1 MIQTIKYPSL
11 SGSTNNDFG
20 LGIGGLI
27 CQNHTERRRPSSPL
41 NRVQSAEILM
51 ASVRLTNVSRR
62 FTRNFHALRNI
73 SFEVKDRE
81 VVTVL
86 GPSGCGKST
95 LLRIIAGLDQPSSGE
110 IWIGPQRVNDI
121 PARSRN
127 VAMVFQS
134 YALYPHMSCYE
145 NLALNLVLKKMSR
158 SEIDRRVHET
168 AQMLEIE
175 DLLGKKPRELSG
187 GQRQRVAVGRA
198 LIRNPKVFLFDEP
211 LSNLDAL
218 LRERVRHELKGLF
231 ARVQATVIYVTH
243 DQVEAMTLAD
253 RTIVLNEGVIQ
264 QIGNPETLYRTPKNL
279 FVASFIGSPAMNL
292 MDGIMD
298 SGKLRIGTQTF
309 FTGHGFSG
317 PVKIGIRPEAIRM
330 NGSIAATVALIEN
343 LGSRFLIEAKMDGY
357 SLMVLSEE
365 RPNSDSILLQID
377 PKDIHVFDQN
387 TGENFRPDPDGDTV
401 RP

>member
-1 MIQTIKYPSL
+1 
-11 SGSTNNDFG
+11 
-20 LGIGGLI
+20 
-27 CQNHTERRRPSSPL
+27 
-41 NRVQSAEILM
+41 M

-62 FTRNFHALRNI
+62 FSRDFHALQNI
-73 SFEVKDRE
+73 SFEVTDRE

-110 IWIGPQRVNDI
+110 IWIGPQQVNNI

-145 NLALNLVLKKMSR
+145 NLALNLMLKKMPR
-158 SEIDRRVHET
+158 QEIDRRVHET

-175 DLLGKKPRELSG
+175 DLLAKKPRELSG

-218 LRERVRHELKGLF
+218 LRERVRHELKSLF

-253 RTIVLNEGVIQ
+253 RTIVLNKGVIQ
-264 QIGNPETLYRTPKNL
+264 QIGNPETLYRAPRNL

-292 MDGIMD
+292 IDGTLE

-309 FTGHGFSG
+309 ITGHGFSG

-343 LGSRFLIEAKMDGY
+343 LGSRFLIEAKVDGY
-357 SLMVLSEE
+357 SLMVLSEK
-365 RPNSDSILLQID
+365 RPDSDSILLQID
-377 PKDIHVFDQN
+377 PKDIHVFDKN

-401 RP
+401 HP